1 MRILISLVQDD
12 YQAIGSTSEILL
24 GNAEVRALQKYLK
37 QQVGPDYV
45 IATWAKDA
53 ISIALEA
60 NGALDGIPT
69 AIEERLAKHG
79 FKLQETGGGCTAYVR
94 NDGEVTEYLT
104 VEDDPTAPTSLTDR
118 IAVGTDNGDWNG
130 DTSVALVGY
139 TLAEALAALENPS
152 DEYHLLELRL
162 HNGLHKDSFERHMLT
177 PTPPDA
183 YRANND

>member
-79 FKLQETGGGCTAYVR
+79 FKLQETGGGCTAY
-94 NDGEVTEYLT
+94 
-104 VEDDPTAPTSLTDR
+104 DR

>member
-94 NDGEVTEYLT
+94 NDGEVTEY
-104 VEDDPTAPTSLTDR
+104 R
-118 IAVGTDNGDWNG
+118 
-130 DTSVALVGY
+130 
-139 TLAEALAALENPS
+139 
-152 DEYHLLELRL
+152 
-162 HNGLHKDSFERHMLT
+162 
-177 PTPPDA
+177 
-183 YRANND
+183 